1 MKKLIIAVGLLSLL
15 AVPAFAETAKV
26 TVNGMVCAFCAVG
39 IKKSFGKLDA
49 VEKVDV
55 DLDSKLVTIKTK
67 DGQTLDDAAIKQ
79 VITDAGYDSVTIV
92 RSNP

>member
-1 MKKLIIAVGLLSLL
+1 MKKLIIATALLSLL
-15 AVPAFAETAKV
+15 AVPAYAETAKV

-39 IKKSFGKLDA
+39 IKKSFSKLDA
-49 VEKVDV
+49 VEKADV
-55 DLDSKLVTIKTK
+55 NLDAKLVTIKIK

-79 VITDAGYDSVTIV
+79 VITDAGYDSIDIT